1 MLGANQGP
9 SFDLLMQKLGK
20 ISDMRVSLPNFEPTR
35 GSEKAYGVVRGFGV
49 CTNQGLVRNYNED
62 RVAIVLNI
70 LRPANKTKTDYWPQC
85 SFFAI
90 YDGHGG
96 PKCADYLRNSFH
108 QHVSDNHFDNRR
120 INIISICYYQV
131 IKSASFPWNPAE
143 ALKEAFE
150 IADKE
155 FIELAEKDAGPS
167 GTYDRS
173 GSCALAVLFVD
184 DTAYIANVGDS
195 RAIISQK
202 LGAARYA
209 LSRDHKPS
217 DPQEQ
222 ARIIQA
228 GGKIYQYECIIY
240 ISRFIHYDPQEFPA
254 WIKWQKIR
262 P

>member
-1 MLGANQGP
+1 MHFFIAFVNLKGDNGIFTAKTKTESSNYKNAYGKHSRTDSMLGANQGP

-120 INIISICYYQV
+120 INIISICYY
-131 IKSASFPWNPAE
+131 
-143 ALKEAFE
+143 
-150 IADKE
+150 
-155 FIELAEKDAGPS
+155 
-167 GTYDRS
+167 
-173 GSCALAVLFVD
+173 
-184 DTAYIANVGDS
+184 
-195 RAIISQK
+195 
-202 LGAARYA
+202 
-209 LSRDHKPS
+209 
-217 DPQEQ
+217 
-222 ARIIQA
+222 
-228 GGKIYQYECIIY
+228 
-240 ISRFIHYDPQEFPA
+240 
-254 WIKWQKIR
+254 
-262 P
+262 